1 MKAIKLKAAIA
12 VIGVFALTSCGE
24 AQQEE
29 QYEIPSVEVVTASMT
44 SADHNFSFP
53 AVIKGK
59 SDIEIRPQVS
69 GFITKVHVDE
79 GQVVRKGQPLF
90 TIDQVEYQSAVN
102 QANSSLAVA
111 QTEVNQAKMT
121 VDNKRRLRSKNIIS
135 EYEMQRA
142 ESDLKAAE
150 SMLASARA
158 QLTAAQHN
166 LAYTVVTAPSDGVV
180 GKIPMRE
187 GSLASPSNVE
197 PLTTISDNSQ
207 VYAMFSL
214 TEKDLLMITENG
226 KQKLNESLKHAPA
239 VKLRLADGSMYP
251 IEGKISTIA
260 GLIDTSTGAASVRAI
275 FDNPSAILR
284 SGGTG
289 NVLLPI
295 HTDSVIVIPQ
305 KATFELQDKRMI
317 YVVGDSNR
325 VATRIVET
333 FPINE
338 GKDFVVQQG
347 LQPGEK
353 VVVEGVNTKVGEGSI
368 INPVEGKSAKAET
381 PAEAAPAK

>member
-1 MKAIKLKAAIA
+1 MAAVA
-12 VIGVFALTSCGE
+12 IGVFALTSCGE

-29 QYEIPSVEVVTASMT
+29 QYQIPTVEVITVSKT

-59 SDIEIRPQVS
+59 TDIEIRPQVS

-90 TIDQVEYQSAVN
+90 TIDQVQYQSAVN

-121 VDNKRRLRSKNIIS
+121 VDNKRRLRNKNIIS
-135 EYEMQRA
+135 EYEMQLA

-150 SMLASARA
+150 SMLASAKA

-166 LAYTVVTAPSDGVV
+166 LAYTVVTAPTNGVV

-207 VYAMFSL
+207 IYAIFSL

-226 KQKLNESLKHAPA
+226 KASLNECLKVAPP
-239 VKLRLADGSMYP
+239 VKLRLADGSEYP
-251 IEGKISTIA
+251 VEGKMTTIS

-289 NVLLPI
+289 HVLLPI
-295 HTDSVIVIPQ
+295 HVASVIVIPQ
-305 KATFELQDKRMI
+305 RASFELQDKRMI
-317 YVVGDSNR
+317 YVVGDSNK
-325 VATRIVET
+325 VSTRIIET
-333 FPINE
+333 VPLSGGQNFLVLN
-338 GKDFVVQQG
+338 G
-347 LQPGEK
+347 LEPGEK
-353 VVVEGVNTKVGEGSI
+353 VVVEGVNTKVGDGSI
-368 INPVEGKSAKAET
+368 INPVSASDKTAE
-381 PAEAAPAK
+381 PAASEPAK